1 MNIAHPIT
9 RPIGL
14 KKISLCGKT
23 GHFRPFIAK
32 INEGTGST
40 SLSPLMVTH
49 VLCVIMAYISPNPTR
64 ATLPIHN
71 LTPPTPYHIIKSVH
85 HNQPTTR
92 RYNMIYNQEHEAL
105 AKRLHDAKDKITN
118 KSANEDELANVAE
131 VALDA
136 LYSILFDADYEGYVT
151 NGDVASVL
159 TNNVVPV
166 IKNL

>member
-1 MNIAHPIT
+1 
-9 RPIGL
+9 
-14 KKISLCGKT
+14 
-23 GHFRPFIAK
+23 
-32 INEGTGST
+32 
-40 SLSPLMVTH
+40 MV
-49 VLCVIMAYISPNPTR
+49 
-64 ATLPIHN
+64 
-71 LTPPTPYHIIKSVH
+71 
-85 HNQPTTR
+85 
-92 RYNMIYNQEHEAL
+92 YNQEHEAL